1 MTATAELTVGVVLAG
16 GIGRRVGGPVPKQL
30 LHLAGRPII
39 EHSIDAFEAADAV
52 DEVLVVMAPDFVD
65 EARKIVAARGYSK
78 VTRVLAGGA
87 ERTESTARALAAI
100 GDAPDATR
108 VLLHDAVRPLVP
120 PPVITACAQALGS
133 YEAVAV
139 AVPSSDT
146 VVVVDG
152 DVIVATPDR
161 ATLRRQQTPQGFRLG
176 TLRAAYARALADPA
190 FTATDDC
197 GVVLRYLPGVPIH
210 VVPGSEDNIKITHP
224 GDLAVAERLLRLRE
238 ES

>member
-1 MTATAELTVGVVLAG
+1 MCAAVTVGVVLAG
-16 GIGRRVGGPVPKQL
+16 GVGRRVGGPVPKQL

-39 EHSIDAFEAADAV
+39 EHSLDAFEAADV
-52 DEVLVVMAPDFVD
+52 IDDILVVMAPDFVD
-65 EARKIVAARGYSK
+65 EARAIVAARGYAK
-78 VTRVLAGGA
+78 VSRVLTGGA
-87 ERTESTARALAAI
+87 ERCDSTMRALEAI
-100 GDAPDATR
+100 GDAPDGTR
-108 VLLHDAVRPLVP
+108 VLLHDAVRPLVRP
-120 PPVITACAQALGS
+120 DTIAGCAAALARH
-133 YEAVAV
+133 EAVAV

-146 VVVVDG
+146 VVVVDH

-176 TLRAAYARALADPA
+176 TIRAAYERARADPA

-224 GDLAVAERLLRLRE
+224 DDLVIAEQLLRLRA
-238 ES
+238 SAG